1 MSSFYSFVIKRA
13 PTGSITHLLY
23 SLSIDRAPTYAQ
35 GAGRLGYAIFS
46 ARSSWWISIHKV
58 QNPPIKST
66 CHAYYFNSYHL
77 IIHDIT
83 ELESS
88 NKLRRNINSVASSK
102 KFTNSKLRLLFV
114 QSLGLKRFVFV
125 VICSKPVVRHWEVGT
140 TYTWPSSPNSRRML
154 SCFLC
159 QKMKKEATLIVRNND
174 NNIYDIK
181 YF

>member
-1 MSSFYSFVIKRA
+1 MK
-13 PTGSITHLLY
+13 P
-23 SLSIDRAPTYAQ
+23 
-35 GAGRLGYAIFS
+35 
-46 ARSSWWISIHKV
+46 
-58 QNPPIKST
+58 T

-125 VICSKPVVRHWEVGT
+125 VICSKPVVRH
-140 TYTWPSSPNSRRML
+140 
-154 SCFLC
+154 
-159 QKMKKEATLIVRNND
+159 
-174 NNIYDIK
+174 
-181 YF
+181 